1 MIFWLLVLLGYLI
14 MGAGTARFALK
25 WSVKRELAKGYV
37 GSYND
42 ADIVVPTFL
51 CGVFWPFAMVGA
63 FGWFV
68 VIRPV
73 GTVLGPRLCTWFIAP
88 AERVKADHKAR
99 PKAKLAEQAKQEAR
113 ARAARIRAEKE
124 RAERTNTETLAQALR
139 RAQRS

>member
-1 MIFWLLVLLGYLI
+1 MIFWLLVLGYLI
-14 MGAGTARFALK
+14 MGAGTARFTLK
-25 WSVKRELAKGYV
+25 WSVKRELAKGYA

-42 ADIVVPTFL
+42 PDIVVPTVL

-73 GTVLGPRLCTWFIAP
+73 GTTLGPRLRTWFIAP

-99 PKAKLAEQAKQEAR
+99 LKAKLAEQAEQEAR
-113 ARAARIRAEKE
+113 ARAARIRTEKE
-124 RAERTNTETLAQALR
+124 RAERTRTETLAQTFR
-139 RAQRS
+139 RGRS